1 MKDLWGDDI
10 PEEEP
15 EVKVKKL
22 GIFDFFTD
30 ITDSK
35 VNLMKGLSEE
45 HHDVY
50 EPYKMNKFLSQSA
63 DSILYANDMNG
74 LPHLPVVLQYE
85 YFINSIRRRNRRPEK
100 WLVDSFEFDNLKNI
114 RKEMEDKLE
123 IAYKSLIMAQ
133 AISGSSEVEIAASSI
148 KGAGTIEFKPNNIM
162 GVKVPK
168 FKYEKSETKISEKGY
183 SLFSTSLELDTAAK
197 NFEAVLEIIVKL
209 GEAEATIR
217 RLAEEIKK
225 TKRKVNALER
235 ILIPRLEEDIV
246 YIRMRLEEMERENFS
261 RLKVIKKRISE

>member
-1 MKDLWGDDI
+1 MASQIKAATRMELLSLKK
-10 PEEEP
+10 
-15 EVKVKKL
+15 KVKLAIKGHKL
-22 GIFDFFTD
+22 LKEKRDALVSEFFKL
-30 ITDSK
+30 I
-35 VNLMKGLSEE
+35 
-45 HHDVY
+45 
-50 EPYKMNKFLSQSA
+50 
-63 DSILYANDMNG
+63 
-74 LPHLPVVLQYE
+74 
-85 YFINSIRRRNRRPEK
+85 
-100 WLVDSFEFDNLKNI
+100 DNLKNI

>member
-45 HHDVY
+45 HHDAY
-50 EPYKMNKFLSQSA
+50 KPYNMNKFLSQSA
-63 DSILYANDMNG
+63 DSLLYVNDMNG
-74 LPHLPVVLQYE
+74 LPHLPIVLQYD

-114 RKEMEDKLE
+114 KEYFNYSNQKAKDALLLLDESE
-123 IAYKSLIMAQ
+123 I
-133 AISGSSEVEIAASSI
+133 E
-148 KGAGTIEFKPNNIM
+148 
-162 GVKVPK
+162 
-168 FKYEKSETKISEKGY
+168 
-183 SLFSTSLELDTAAK
+183 
-197 NFEAVLEIIVKL
+197 
-209 GEAEATIR
+209 
-217 RLAEEIKK
+217 
-225 TKRKVNALER
+225 
-235 ILIPRLEEDIV
+235 
-246 YIRMRLEEMERENFS
+246 YIRSKTYKGGKRENDT
-261 RLKVIKKRISE
+261 

>member
-63 DSILYANDMNG
+63 DVEVV
-74 LPHLPVVLQYE
+74 HLSQQLWV
-85 YFINSIRRRNRRPEK
+85 FIHNKI
-100 WLVDSFEFDNLKNI
+100 NI
-114 RKEMEDKLE
+114 
-123 IAYKSLIMAQ
+123 S
-133 AISGSSEVEIAASSI
+133 V
-148 KGAGTIEFKPNNIM
+148 
-162 GVKVPK
+162 
-168 FKYEKSETKISEKGY
+168 
-183 SLFSTSLELDTAAK
+183 
-197 NFEAVLEIIVKL
+197 
-209 GEAEATIR
+209 
-217 RLAEEIKK
+217 
-225 TKRKVNALER
+225 
-235 ILIPRLEEDIV
+235 
-246 YIRMRLEEMERENFS
+246 
-261 RLKVIKKRISE
+261 